1 MSLNKLLPVTL
12 VLSLVVG
19 NCFAQQHTGTLKGTV
34 SDQLGSLIV
43 NATVLLHDGR
53 GAERKTSTNSSGIFE
68 FRGLPAGKYDLK
80 VAATGFDLSEQK
92 NVEVMPGRTTT
103 LDLQLSISAVEQS
116 VTVDEKGVST
126 DSDRNADAMILRGR
140 DLEILPS
147 DPDALAATLQAMAGP
162 TAGENGPAQVKVDGF
177 SNGQIPPKE
186 AIREIRVNQNPYS
199 AENEYP
205 GWGGIEIFTQPGSE
219 KLHGGVAFGF
229 NDESLNSRNPFA
241 PVRAP
246 FQQRSIN
253 ANLSGPIVRK
263 RASFAAYM
271 GHSGTDSNAIVNA
284 TILDSAFKPV
294 RFNQSFVTP
303 QTSTYAS
310 GRGDLKLNKK
320 HTLVGNYEY
329 SQNAQNLQGIGGFSL
344 PSRATTNKG
353 VWHSLQLTETAV
365 LNEKMIN
372 ETRLQLSHNV
382 FQQRGNN
389 TLPALNV
396 QDSFFG
402 GGAQTGVSSSRQDR
416 AEAQNFLSWSIGNH
430 FLKLG
435 ERVRYVKITSVSP
448 ANFGG
453 TYTFAGGTG
462 PQLDAND
469 QVVPGGG
476 LVTISSLERYRR
488 TQVFLANGRS
498 AAEIRILGG
507 GATQFSIAGGN
518 PQASVRQT
526 DVGLYF
532 QDEWKVRPNFT
543 LSPGLRYENQTNI
556 DSNWNFAPRI
566 AFAWSPASSR
576 KKQPE
581 IKTSTPAQP
590 GTSATAAAKPAA
602 PGAPKQS
609 KTVIRGGM
617 GIFYN
622 RIQEG
627 TVLDTR
633 RFNGFNQRQFVVT
646 DPAVLNSFPVP
657 PLISTLDAFAQP
669 QTRRLLGL
677 NLAPQLS
684 LRASFTVERQLPHG
698 MRLTLG
704 YTHAHTLRTGRTVNI
719 NAPLAGTFNPAV
731 PTSGV
736 RPMGQAAGNI
746 LESQSSGRFVSD
758 SLNVNLNGN
767 TKRFN
772 FGISYSFGKSRSTD
786 GGTSGSS
793 FNPYDFSNEWGRAGF
808 DARHFLWAS
817 AGYQARHG
825 FSLNAFLVANTGR
838 PFNIITGRDTNGDT
852 FFSERPAFATDLS
865 KPGVIVTPVGAF
877 DPNPALG
884 QQIIPRN
891 LGQGPGFASLNI
903 GASKTVKFGPAI
915 APKSPPPA
923 GAGNVVTTSGN
934 VVTTT
939 ATAPK
944 KPEKPVVQRPYQ
956 LSFSIFASNALNHAN
971 KGNPVGNMASP
982 SFLKSTTT
990 SNTSFFGPG
999 GGGSGGNRQLTLR
1012 VRFSF

>member
-1 MSLNKLLPVTL
+1 M
-12 VLSLVVG
+12 
-19 NCFAQQHTGTLKGTV
+19 
-34 SDQLGSLIV
+34 
-43 NATVLLHDGR
+43 
-53 GAERKTSTNSSGIFE
+53 
-68 FRGLPAGKYDLK
+68 
-80 VAATGFDLSEQK
+80 
-92 NVEVMPGRTTT
+92 
-103 LDLQLSISAVEQS
+103 
-116 VTVDEKGVST
+116 
-126 DSDRNADAMILRGR
+126 
-140 DLEILPS
+140 
-147 DPDALAATLQAMAGP
+147 
-162 TAGENGPAQVKVDGF
+162 
-177 SNGQIPPKE
+177 
-186 AIREIRVNQNPYS
+186 
-199 AENEYP
+199 
-205 GWGGIEIFTQPGSE
+205 
-219 KLHGGVAFGF
+219 
-229 NDESLNSRNPFA
+229 
-241 PVRAP
+241 
-246 FQQRSIN
+246 
-253 ANLSGPIVRK
+253 
-263 RASFAAYM
+263 
-271 GHSGTDSNAIVNA
+271 
-284 TILDSAFKPV
+284 
-294 RFNQSFVTP
+294 
-303 QTSTYAS
+303 
-310 GRGDLKLNKK
+310 
-320 HTLVGNYEY
+320 
-329 SQNAQNLQGIGGFSL
+329 
-344 PSRATTNKG
+344 
-353 VWHSLQLTETAV
+353 
-365 LNEKMIN
+365 
-372 ETRLQLSHNV
+372 
-382 FQQRGNN
+382 
-389 TLPALNV
+389 
-396 QDSFFG
+396 
-402 GGAQTGVSSSRQDR
+402 
-416 AEAQNFLSWSIGNH
+416 
-430 FLKLG
+430 
-435 ERVRYVKITSVSP
+435 
-448 ANFGG
+448 
-453 TYTFAGGTG
+453 
-462 PQLDAND
+462 
-469 QVVPGGG
+469 
-476 LVTISSLERYRR
+476 TISSLERYRR
-488 TQVFLANGRS
+488 TQVFLASGKS
-498 AAEIRILGG
+498 AAELRSLGG

-526 DVGLYF
+526 DVSLYF

-556 DSNWNFAPRI
+556 ESNWNFAPRI
-566 AFAWSPASSR
+566 AFAWSPASGR

-581 IKTSTPAQP
+581 IKTSTPAPP
-590 GTSATAAAKPAA
+590 GTSATAAAKPTG
-602 PGAPKQS
+602 PVPPKQS

-627 TVLDTR
+627 LVLDAR

-657 PLISTLDAFAQP
+657 PLISALDAFAQP

-677 NLAPQLS
+677 NLAPPLS

-704 YTHAHTLRTGRTVNI
+704 YSHSHTLRSGRTVNI

-736 RPMGQAAGNI
+736 RPMGPAAGNI
-746 LESQSSGRFVSD
+746 LESQSSGRSVND

-772 FGISYSFGKSRSTD
+772 FGVSYSFGKSRSTD

-825 FSLNAFLVANTGR
+825 FSLNGFIVANTGR
-838 PFNIITGRDTNGDT
+838 PFNLTTGRDTNGDT

-865 KPGVIVTPVGAF
+865 KPGVVVTPLGAF
-877 DPNPALG
+877 DPNPAPG
-884 QQIIPRN
+884 QRIIPRN
-891 LGQGPGFASLNI
+891 LGQGPGFVSLNI
-903 GASKTVKFGPAI
+903 GASKTIRFGPAI

-939 ATAPK
+939 ASAPK